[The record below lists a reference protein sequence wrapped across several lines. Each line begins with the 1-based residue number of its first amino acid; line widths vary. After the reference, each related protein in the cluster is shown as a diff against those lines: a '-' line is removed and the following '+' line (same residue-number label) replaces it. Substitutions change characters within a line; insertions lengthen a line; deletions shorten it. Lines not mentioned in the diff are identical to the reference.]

1 MGSGLKLMMNF
12 KMAFLEFRLIKNHSL
27 FVTPCL
33 KKSQKYFTPF
43 KNVKYYNTKDSQK
56 IENGEK
62 EEEKIEKG
70 EKTEKGGNT
79 DSSEEIN
86 VIFVNQDNKEHIVK
100 AKVGDS
106 ILKVAHEN
114 NINIEGACDGFCA
127 CSTCHVIIDEK
138 FYDLIPEPLENEL
151 DMLEMAPCI
160 TETSRLGCQIKL
172 EKKLS
177 GMKVKLPP
185 MTRNFYVDGY
195 VPSPH

>member
-1 MGSGLKLMMNF
+1 MNLIISVF
-12 KMAFLEFRLIKNHSL
+12 EFRLLRNHL
-27 FVTPCL
+27 IFAFPFL
-33 KKSQKYFTPF
+33 KKPQNNFIQF
-43 KNVKYYNTKDSQK
+43 KSVKCFNSNNHDKDSDTNNQNQNNK
-56 IENGEK
+56 ENLK
-62 EEEKIEKG
+62 NEE
-70 EKTEKGGNT
+70 NL
-79 DSSEEIN
+79 EEID
-86 VIFVNQDNKEHIVK
+86 ITFVSQENEEQIVK

-106 ILKVAHEN
+106 ILKVAHDN

-138 FYDLIPEPLENEL
+138 FYDLIPEPSDNEI

-185 MTRNFYVDGY
+185 MTRNFYVDGH